1 MYFIFRTNDYCYLR
15 PNNQDVVHESLV
27 HLVKRDAI
35 IVKITKRAKE
45 AWYEEEREREG
56 GREGRGGGGK
66 RTVVKV

>member
-1 MYFIFRTNDYCYLR
+1 M
-15 PNNQDVVHESLV
+15 VHESLV

-45 AWYEEEREREG
+45 AWYEEERGRKRGRER

>member
-1 MYFIFRTNDYCYLR
+1 M
-15 PNNQDVVHESLV
+15 

-45 AWYEEEREREG
+45 AWYEEEEREEEREGEREG